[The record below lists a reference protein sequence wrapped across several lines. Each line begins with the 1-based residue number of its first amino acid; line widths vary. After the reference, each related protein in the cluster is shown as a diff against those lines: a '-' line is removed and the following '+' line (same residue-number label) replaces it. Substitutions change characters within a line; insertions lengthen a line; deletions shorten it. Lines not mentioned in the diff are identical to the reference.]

1 MCVAYPGT
9 VIEVRKKEQR
19 ALVDFSG
26 TTVEAQTMFMDV
38 NPGDQVLVHAGFVLE
53 VLKDDEAAAAKKVF
67 HEISEITGGT
77 PLYEAEVSG
86 AESAADPDP
95 VYDFYNV
102 KEEERI

>member
-9 VIEVRKKEQR
+9 VIEVRKKEHR

-67 HEISEITGGT
+67 HELSEITGQT
-77 PLYEAEVSG
+77 PLYENELKDAG
-86 AESAADPDP
+86 ADPDP
-95 VYDFYNV
+95 VYDFYGTA
-102 KEEERI
+102 KEERI